1 MQDFFFYI
9 QLGLHHVLD
18 FAAYD
23 HILFLAALALPFTF
37 KSWKKVL
44 LLATIFTIA
53 HCFSLYLSV
62 YGILVMDVGLIEFLI
77 PVTILGTALFNFNY
91 VKASAENKSIA
102 LHIFATAFFGLI
114 HGFGFSNYFNMLMA
128 EEEEKLGPLLGFA
141 AGIELSQVTIV
152 LVVLGISLLF
162 QSVFKVKSTLFVTA
176 GSILI
181 ILITIPMLIAS
192 FPW

>member
-1 MQDFFFYI
+1 MQDFWFYI
-9 QLGLHHVLD
+9 KLGLNHVLD

-62 YGILVMDVGLIEFLI
+62 YGILVMDVSLVEFLI
-77 PVTILGTALFNFNY
+77 PVTIFGTALFNLNY
-91 VKASAENKSIA
+91 LSASLVHKSIV
-102 LHIFATAFFGLI
+102 LHVFATAFFGLI

-128 EEEEKLGPLLGFA
+128 EEEDKLTPLLGFA
-141 AGIELSQVTIV
+141 AGIELAQVIIV
-152 LVVLGISLLF
+152 LLVLAISFMF
-162 QSVFKVKSTLFVTA
+162 QSVLMVKSKPFLIIA
-176 GSILI
+176 SILI
-181 ILITIPMLIAS
+181 ILITIPMLIAT